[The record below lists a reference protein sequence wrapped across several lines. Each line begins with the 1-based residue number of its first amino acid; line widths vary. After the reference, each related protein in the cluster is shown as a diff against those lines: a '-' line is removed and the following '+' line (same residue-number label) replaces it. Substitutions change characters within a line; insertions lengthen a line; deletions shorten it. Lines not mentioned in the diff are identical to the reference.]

1 MKRLLTLALALLAA
15 IPVVAQTELIGNVSG
30 RKTLDLSGTWNF
42 IVDPYHEGE
51 HNRFFEDRKQK
62 DPRELIEYDFDHSGT
77 LKVPGDWN
85 SQRESLLLYEGT
97 IWYRKIF
104 SYHPGTGMRQFVYF
118 GAANYHATV
127 YLNADKLGE
136 HSGGFTPFNFEATG
150 KLHDGDNLLVV
161 EVDNRRNRDAI
172 PALNTD
178 WWNYGGLTREISV
191 VEEPQT
197 FVQNYFVQFAKGST
211 KEVAGWVQLN
221 GAKESSSIHLEIPE
235 ANVRQTITSD
245 ATGRATFRFPANL
258 TPWSPDNPKLYR
270 VIISSNSDKVEDEI
284 GFRTV
289 ETRGSKIL
297 LNGKP
302 IFLRGI
308 SIHEEA
314 PFRGG
319 RAFSREDDRTLL
331 GWAKELG
338 CNYVRLAHYPHHESM
353 VREAERMGLLVWS
366 EIPVY
371 WDIDWNNPATLAE
384 ARQQL
389 HEEITR
395 DQNRAAIVLWSI
407 ANETPISAER
417 SRFLKTLADDAREL
431 DPTRLLTAALNRTKN
446 EGKVRMIDD
455 PLGDSLDVLAVNEYI
470 GWYEGRPEDA
480 DQTQWKTAWDKPL
493 VFSEFGG
500 DAPYGRHGDAGA
512 RWTEEYQASIYEH
525 QLSMLRK
532 VPTLAGMS
540 PWVLMDFRSPRRLL
554 PGVQDMRNRKG
565 LFSDQGQRKQAFYLL
580 QKFYAEMA
588 KDSQTSSH

>member
-1 MKRLLTLALALLAA
+1 LRRLLTLALALLAVL
-15 IPVVAQTELIGNVSG
+15 PVMAQTELLGNVSG
-30 RKTLDLSGTWNF
+30 RKTLDLGGTWNF

-51 HNRFFEDRKQK
+51 KNRFFEDRKPK
-62 DPRELIEYDFDHSGT
+62 DPQELVEYDFDHSGT

-85 SQRESLLLYEGT
+85 SQRDSLLLYEGT
-97 IWYRKIF
+97 VWYRRIF
-104 SYHPGTGMRQFVYF
+104 SYHPGAGTRQFVYF

-127 YLNADKLGE
+127 YLNAEKLGE
-136 HSGGFTPFNFEATG
+136 HSGGFTPFNFEVTG
-150 KLHDGDNLLVV
+150 KLREGDNLLVV
-161 EVDNRRNRDAI
+161 EVDNRRHPEAI

-178 WWNYGGLTREISV
+178 WWNYGGLTREVTLI
-191 VEEPQT
+191 ETPQT
-197 FVQNYFVQFAKGST
+197 FVQNYFVQFTKGSST
-211 KEVAGWVQLN
+211 EVAGWVQMN
-221 GAKESSSIHLEIPE
+221 GAREASQIRLEIPA
-235 ANVRQTITSD
+235 ANVRQTMTSD
-245 ATGRATFRFPANL
+245 ARGYATFHFPAHL
-258 TPWSPDNPKLYR
+258 TAWSPENPKLYR
-270 VIISSNSDKVEDEI
+270 VIIASNSDRVEDEI
-284 GFRTV
+284 GFRTI

-308 SIHEEA
+308 SLHEEA

-319 RAFSREDDRTLL
+319 RAFSREDDHILL

-371 WDIDWNNPATLAE
+371 WDIDWQNPATLAE

-395 DQNRAAIVLWSI
+395 DQNRAAIVLWSL
-407 ANETPISAER
+407 ANETPIDPAR
-417 SRFLKTLADDAREL
+417 SRFLKTLAEDARAM

-446 EGKVRMIDD
+446 DGQVRMIDD
-455 PLGDSLDVLAVNEYI
+455 PLGEMVDVLAVNEYI

-480 DQTQWKTAWDKPL
+480 ERTQWKTAWDKPL

-500 DAPYGRHGDAGA
+500 DAPYGRHGDAAA
-512 RWTEEYQASIYEH
+512 RWTEEYQAGIYEH
-525 QLSMLRK
+525 QISMLRK
-532 VPTLAGMS
+532 IPTLAGMS
-540 PWVLMDFRSPRRLL
+540 PWVLMDFRSPRRWL
-554 PGVQDMRNRKG
+554 PGIQDMRNRKG
-565 LFSDQGQRKQAFYLL
+565 LVSDQGQRKQAFYLL

-588 KDSQTSSH
+588 KDWQNTSH